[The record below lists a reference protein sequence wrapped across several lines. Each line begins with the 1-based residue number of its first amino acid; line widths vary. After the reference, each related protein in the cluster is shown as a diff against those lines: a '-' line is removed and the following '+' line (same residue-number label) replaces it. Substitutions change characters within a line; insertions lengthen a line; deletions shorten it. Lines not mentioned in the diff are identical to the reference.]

1 MKNKTAAL
9 FHFTFDTIAMRGNWL
24 VNAKNFQNGAAM
36 PATFTAVAHGNKT
49 MYVNNSNKK

>member
-49 MYVNNSNKK
+49 MYVNNNNKK